1 MATKVPQDIKLNI
14 TVLDAQGKQ
23 EEQIA
28 KELEVLLRTVQHVK
42 HLFKKYGD
50 VEGGR
55 KKQGRKTLMDPGME
69 NVSSIF

>member
-1 MATKVPQDIKLNI
+1 MSRDIKLNI

-28 KELEVLLRTVQHVK
+28 KELEVSVRTVQRVK
-42 HLFKKYGD
+42 HRFKKYGD

-55 KKQGRKTLMDPGME
+55 KKQGRKPLMDPGME
-69 NVSSIF
+69 NVLSIF